1 MTTAENGQKA
11 IDVLV
16 SPDHAIDLIL
26 TDIMMPEVD
35 GMELMK
41 IVQASDNRSIPI
53 IVMSTVDSEEFKTKC
68 GDAGAQDYFV
78 KPLRKS
84 QMADLGR
91 HAASGAAS
99 NPSAARC
106 SSLASGAAPELPAAG
121 SGDGGNVGGQSNN
134 STDTAQGV
142 RGPSPEENNT
152 HDAEELGRGKR
163 SGRVADR
170 MAQRRRQREEAE
182 EAEEAAKRAKAR
194 SKAKARAAAEEK
206 NQKTHPKK
214 AGHSPPSDAEKAAK
228 GEGAGGSGSRCGS
241 GGSGSD
247 EPKEL
252 EGLSVQLVKAYGGA
266 TTMLELTLPKSAAG
280 GDQPKVGLRR
290 SASRSAFQSF
300 LNLEDAAAAQVVSLK
315 VDPEVAARSEGA
327 LASLAGI
334 AAVAE
339 EGTGRRPRGEPEEG
353 PEATER
359 TTAPAPAPAAAP
371 APAQQPAPLNLPVG
385 GMPGMPFPFG
395 MPGMPPNPAMAA
407 AAAAA
412 SAGMPLPPHVLAS
425 MAAGMHHAGVLGP
438 DGKPAGGGI
447 PGMPPGGPMMPPGA
461 MPPGGM
467 YPPCPPGLDP
477 GTYARNVGAASAAAS
492 AAAASAGPAGS
503 SAAATEFISK
513 FYSVLESAVTHQQEQ
528 FVRLG
533 ASATS
538 AERRA
543 EAIARYLKKRK
554 DRNFEK
560 KVRYASRK
568 RLAEARPRIR
578 GQFVRLKE
586 GEEEGGAAPEGAGE
600 EGDEEED
607 AKEEGSRGGSADAEG
622 GSNEDGSGEDGSTG
636 ADGSNQNGSDVAR
649 SAKEH
654 EPAASPLAV
663 RERRGS
669 VPA

>member
-170 MAQRRRQREEAE
+170 MAQRRREREEAE

-339 EGTGRRPRGEPEEG
+339 EGTGRRHEGEREEG
-353 PEATER
+353 AEATER
-359 TTAPAPAPAAAP
+359 TAPAPAPAAAP
-371 APAQQPAPLNLPVG
+371 APAQQPAPTEPPRRG
-385 GMPGMPFPFG
+385 CGMPFPFG
-395 MPGMPPNPAMAA
+395 DARDAPQPAMAA

-412 SAGMPLPPHVLAS
+412 SAGARFPRTCSRAWRR
-425 MAAGMHHAGVLGP
+425 GCTT
-438 DGKPAGGGI
+438 
-447 PGMPPGGPMMPPGA
+447 PG
-461 MPPGGM
+461 
-467 YPPCPPGLDP
+467 CS
-477 GTYARNVGAASAAAS
+477 ART
-492 AAAASAGPAGS
+492 GS
-503 SAAATEFISK
+503 PRA
-513 FYSVLESAVTHQQEQ
+513 
-528 FVRLG
+528 G
-533 ASATS
+533 ASPGC
-538 AERRA
+538 
-543 EAIARYLKKRK
+543 L
-554 DRNFEK
+554 
-560 KVRYASRK
+560 
-568 RLAEARPRIR
+568 
-578 GQFVRLKE
+578 
-586 GEEEGGAAPEGAGE
+586 
-600 EGDEEED
+600 
-607 AKEEGSRGGSADAEG
+607 
-622 GSNEDGSGEDGSTG
+622 
-636 ADGSNQNGSDVAR
+636 
-649 SAKEH
+649 
-654 EPAASPLAV
+654 PAA
-663 RERRGS
+663 R
-669 VPA
+669 